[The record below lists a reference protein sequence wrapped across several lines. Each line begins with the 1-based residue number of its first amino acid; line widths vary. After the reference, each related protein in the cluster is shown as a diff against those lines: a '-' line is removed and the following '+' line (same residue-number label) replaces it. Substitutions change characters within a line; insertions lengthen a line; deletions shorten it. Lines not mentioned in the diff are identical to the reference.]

1 MNGRHMGISSP
12 SWHWPSSSFSGVVT
26 LVGVTS
32 SDAASAASR
41 QHTAN
46 TTNKPAIIQSSR
58 TLLSA
63 TVAGLFLFARWA
75 ILSVDWSASRR
86 VLSIVFDRVSL
97 TSARRGKSQEMS
109 RTHTHT
115 LQTRERAGPSRRK
128 NKNVF
133 SRVCSSCFPFFVVS
147 TNQRAHTQRNL
158 QQNTNTRRRGSAG
171 RRNVQ
176 TASAE
181 LSRLLFHC
189 CIEEMHISVTAIIL
203 NESSFKHSFQFHPF
217 MNDFLFF
224 FPFGVAITW
233 R

>member
-1 MNGRHMGISSP
+1 MQGEEKVKKCH
-12 SWHWPSSSFSGVVT
+12 V
-26 LVGVTS
+26 
-32 SDAASAASR
+32 
-41 QHTAN
+41 
-46 TTNKPAIIQSSR
+46 
-58 TLLSA
+58 
-63 TVAGLFLFARWA
+63 
-75 ILSVDWSASRR
+75 
-86 VLSIVFDRVSL
+86 
-97 TSARRGKSQEMS
+97 
-109 RTHTHT
+109 HTHT
-115 LQTRERAGPSRRK
+115 LFKHESGQGRLDE

-147 TNQRAHTQRNL
+147 TNQRAHTQRKL

-217 MNDFLFF
+217 MNDLFSFLFF
-224 FPFGVAITW
+224 LLVSLSHGGNYTGSQCSRQDTALERRRRGV
-233 R
+233 

>member
-128 NKNVF
+128 QKCFFTSLFFLF
-133 SRVCSSCFPFFVVS
+133 SLFCRV
-147 TNQRAHTQRNL
+147 NQPEGAHTAK
-158 QQNTNTRRRGSAG
+158 TSTK
-171 RRNVQ
+171 
-176 TASAE
+176 
-181 LSRLLFHC
+181 H
-189 CIEEMHISVTAIIL
+189 
-203 NESSFKHSFQFHPF
+203 KHSASRIGRKTQCSNRFRRIESPTFSLLYRGNAHIRHR
-217 MNDFLFF
+217 DYLK
-224 FPFGVAITW
+224 
-233 R
+233 